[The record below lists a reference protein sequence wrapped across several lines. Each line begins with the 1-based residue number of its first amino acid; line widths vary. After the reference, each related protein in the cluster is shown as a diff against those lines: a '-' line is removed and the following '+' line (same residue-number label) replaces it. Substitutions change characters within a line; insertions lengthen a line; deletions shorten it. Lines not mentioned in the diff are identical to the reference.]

1 MLFSNV
7 NKEKVWR
14 LLGTILRVL
23 LVVFL
28 SVSTFAGMET
38 FWDAW
43 SFHGE
48 LFSGLS
54 AIGALYVLIAVWRG
68 GHLVLYP
75 SGKEEL

>member
-1 MLFSNV
+1 M
-7 NKEKVWR
+7 
-14 LLGTILRVL
+14 GTTFRVL
-23 LVVFL
+23 LVAFL

-38 FWDAW
+38 FWEAW
-43 SFHGE
+43 SFHGQW
-48 LFSGLS
+48 FSGLS